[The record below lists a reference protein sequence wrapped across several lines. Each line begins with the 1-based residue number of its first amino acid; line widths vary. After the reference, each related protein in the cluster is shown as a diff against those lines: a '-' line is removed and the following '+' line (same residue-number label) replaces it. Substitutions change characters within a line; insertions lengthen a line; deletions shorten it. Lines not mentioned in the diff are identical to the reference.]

1 MSPDKAYL
9 MEKPHLKALPP
20 YIPPVSKPYYR
31 HVDTE
36 GYIILDTNRYSV
48 PERFVVLKQQL
59 EVLCYWERIEVYH
72 KRVKIAEHPRII
84 GKKQCRITD
93 PCHHKTP
100 WKRGPRQSPS
110 PEEKALCGRSEALD
124 QYVATLK
131 KRPGRCGGQLLRRLL
146 DIQRTY
152 PKDAFLRA
160 VEEALHYGLY
170 DLARVPYDWT
180 LQTFP
185 FDRQPGVNKSRIL
198 SLASLSFVER
208 ADNIVFIGN
217 TGTGKTGLAIGLL
230 REAIVNGYRGCFYDA
245 QNFLDELYASLA
257 DRATPK
263 LIKRLCRYD
272 ILVIDE
278 MGYLTLKPEQVNAF
292 FKLIEGRYG
301 RRATIITT
309 NLDYQDWYELF
320 QRKPLVDAML
330 DRLKHQCITI
340 KISDPSLR
348 TPYPEEKSPHPKP

>member
-1 MSPDKAYL
+1 MK
-9 MEKPHLKALPP
+9 
-20 YIPPVSKPYYR
+20 
-31 HVDTE
+31 
-36 GYIILDTNRYSV
+36 N
-48 PERFVVLKQQL
+48 
-59 EVLCYWERIEVYH
+59 
-72 KRVKIAEHPRII
+72 KIAELLKSLRLSGMAEVI
-84 GKKQCRITD
+84 D
-93 PCHHKTP
+93 MVLASSE
-100 WKRGPRQSPS
+100 RQGSPAG
-110 PEEKALCGRSEALD
+110 EFLQRLLEAEYQHRQGRSLV
-124 QYVATLK
+124 YRLK
-131 KRPGRCGGQLLRRLL
+131 Q
-146 DIQRTY
+146 
-152 PKDAFLRA
+152 
-160 VEEALHYGLY
+160 
-170 DLARVPYDWT
+170 ARIPYDWT

-198 SLASLSFVER
+198 SLAGLSFVER
-208 ADNIVFIGN
+208 ADNIVFIGD

-245 QNFLDELYASLA
+245 QNLLDELYASLA

-263 LIKRLCRYD
+263 LIKRLCHYD
-272 ILVIDE
+272 IMVIDE

-340 KISDPSLR
+340 KISGPSLR